1 MLHPNNQVSPCF
13 TSLILYIAENSHM
26 AHIKQ
31 ARLLSRPVVTRRM
44 AEIRILQR
52 HREPRKR
59 NHPRTMGH
67 MQIVEL
73 RLPCR
78 LRRSWRRGIPDMALR
93 QRCPGSKPGNRAS
106 SGRAERELSRKQT
119 RAIDDGGSGL
129 GGQRLGSQKANASSQ
144 GLESRHYELVV

>member
-1 MLHPNNQVSPCF
+1 
-13 TSLILYIAENSHM
+13 M

-31 ARLLSRPVVTRRM
+31 TRLLSRPVVAQRM

-59 NHPRTMGH
+59 NHPRAMSH

-78 LRRSWRRGIPDMALR
+78 LGSWRRGIPHLTLR
-93 QRCPGSKPGNRAS
+93 QRCPGSSPGNRAS
-106 SGRAERELSRKQT
+106 SSGRAESARELSRKQT

-129 GGQRLGSQKANASSQ
+129 GGQSLGSQEADASSQ
-144 GLESRHYELVV
+144 GLESRHDELVVYRRCV